1 MATQNEK
8 LDFLDR
14 VLKKLIQV
22 SKDIDSGKIK
32 SISLNG
38 KIYKKI
44 KPSSYQVEAAMIE
57 FATSF
62 DVEKQL
68 KYSMINKE
76 PYKTLLNNAE
86 LEISKIGNCTTVDT
100 DLDYTALEY
109 KYGVLAKQ
117 YSMLKEKVANY
128 EKERQKY
135 MNNKV
140 LEDNKPLIVTTD
152 NSNINNIKINNI
164 LACLLELASKDFI
177 INISRVNG
185 KSHEIWYENS
195 DINKKLC
202 NYSDLEDLHIELD
215 EHNRII
221 QKSIITIEK

>member
-1 MATQNEK
+1 MVTQNEK

-22 SKDIDSGKIK
+22 SKDIYSGKIK

-62 DVEKQL
+62 DVGKQL
-68 KYSMINKE
+68 KYSMLNKE

-100 DLDYTALEY
+100 DLDYIALEY

-117 YSMLKEKVANY
+117 YSMLKEKLANY

-135 MNNKV
+135 MNNKA
-140 LEDNKPLIVTTD
+140 LEDHKPLIVSTD
-152 NSNINNIKINNI
+152 NSNNSKINNI
-164 LACLLELASKDFI
+164 LACLLELTSKDFI

-185 KSHEIWYENS
+185 KSPEIWYENGE
-195 DINKKLC
+195 INKKLC
-202 NYSDLEDLHIELD
+202 NYSDLENLNIELD
-215 EHNRII
+215 ELNRII
-221 QKSIITIEK
+221 QKSILKI

>member
-62 DVEKQL
+62 D
-68 KYSMINKE
+68 
-76 PYKTLLNNAE
+76 
-86 LEISKIGNCTTVDT
+86 EI
-100 DLDYTALEY
+100 
-109 KYGVLAKQ
+109 
-117 YSMLKEKVANY
+117 
-128 EKERQKY
+128 
-135 MNNKV
+135 
-140 LEDNKPLIVTTD
+140 
-152 NSNINNIKINNI
+152 
-164 LACLLELASKDFI
+164 
-177 INISRVNG
+177 
-185 KSHEIWYENS
+185 
-195 DINKKLC
+195 
-202 NYSDLEDLHIELD
+202 
-215 EHNRII
+215 
-221 QKSIITIEK
+221 